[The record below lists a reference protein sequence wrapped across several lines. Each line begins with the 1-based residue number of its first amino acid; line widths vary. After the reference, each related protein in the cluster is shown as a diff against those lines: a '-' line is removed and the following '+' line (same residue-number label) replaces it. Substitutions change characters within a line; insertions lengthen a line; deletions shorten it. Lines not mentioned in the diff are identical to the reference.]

1 MCVKTLNLKQLRAK
15 QVVYP
20 TCEASI
26 LKLKVESKTICLTHN
41 FADPCV
47 ELEFY
52 VPFFFVFVFVQV
64 PPSSFYFIFF
74 ECFLEVFIQILK

>member
-1 MCVKTLNLKQLRAK
+1 MCVKTLNLKQLTAK

-47 ELEFY
+47 KLEFY
-52 VPFFFVFVFVQV
+52 VPFFFFFFFFVFLFKY
-64 PPSSFYFIFF
+64 PLLLLFYFF
-74 ECFLEVFIQILK
+74 